1 MSSSSAPRSTDPG
14 DVMLASRLTVVRDE
28 IEAETICGLLR
39 TEGIAC
45 EHRQT
50 DMGAGA
56 WEATGSGGPREI
68 LVAPSNLERARELI
82 KPDTSGVPVME
93 LRIALARA
101 PIVAAI
107 CRIDSFSIRVEPF
120 GESWLQRSTSWRTAS
135 SPYAAVSCRRRSGL
149 RSEGLLG

>member
-1 MSSSSAPRSTDPG
+1 MSSSSAPRSTPEDPG

-82 KPDTSGVPVME
+82 KPDTS
-93 LRIALARA
+93 
-101 PIVAAI
+101 
-107 CRIDSFSIRVEPF
+107 
-120 GESWLQRSTSWRTAS
+120 WAS
-135 SPYAAVSCRRRSGL
+135 R
-149 RSEGLLG
+149 

>member
-1 MSSSSAPRSTDPG
+1 MPSPNPARARERRILISSSSAPRSTDPG

-45 EHRQT
+45 DQRQT

-68 LVAPSNLERARELI
+68 LVAPSNLERASDLI
-82 KPDTSGVPVME
+82 KPD
-93 LRIALARA
+93 
-101 PIVAAI
+101 
-107 CRIDSFSIRVEPF
+107 
-120 GESWLQRSTSWRTAS
+120 RS
-135 SPYAAVSCRRRSGL
+135 
-149 RSEGLLG
+149 